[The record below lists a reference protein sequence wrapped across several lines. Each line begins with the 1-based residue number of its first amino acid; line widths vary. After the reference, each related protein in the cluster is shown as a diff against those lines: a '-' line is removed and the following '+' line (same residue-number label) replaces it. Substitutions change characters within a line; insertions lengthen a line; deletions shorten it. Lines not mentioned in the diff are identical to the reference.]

1 MKALILLALFPCLL
15 ACAPQ
20 SGQPSETSPAPAA
33 APESHASDV
42 SAPDDHAADDHA
54 ADGTADLAKPAPA
67 NGWTTDAP
75 LREGMGRIRLS
86 VDALGHYEQGHMG
99 AEQAVEM
106 AANVE
111 KDVNF
116 LIANCQLDAD
126 SDAALHGVIAKL
138 LKGAHGLKANPTDL
152 AAIAPMREAM
162 AEYARDFDDP
172 AFRIQPA
179 KP

>member
-1 MKALILLALFPCLL
+1 MKLASLIVLLPLL
-15 ACAPQ
+15 VACSPQ
-20 SGQPSETSPAPAA
+20 SGQTTDKTSAPAA
-33 APESHASDV
+33 AAQTQAVDA
-42 SAPDDHAADDHA
+42 SAPGVQAADPHAADEA
-54 ADGTADLAKPAPA
+54 AGAAKPAPA
-67 NGWTTDAP
+67 NGWATDAP

-86 VDALGHYEQGHMG
+86 VEALGHYEQGHMG

-116 LIANCQLDAD
+116 LIANCKLDPDA
-126 SDAALHGVIAKL
+126 DAALHAIIARL
-138 LKGAHGLKANPTDL
+138 LKGAHALKADPADL

-162 AEYARDFDDP
+162 AEYAATFDDP
-172 AFRIQPA
+172 AFRAEPV